1 MDGESRRDS
10 QGRLTSEA
18 LFKSVLIANRGEIA
32 VRVIRTCKLLG
43 IGTVAIY
50 SDVDVN
56 ALHVKLADRAIRIG
70 TSDPGDSYLNIEKI
84 IRIAVEAGVDALHP
98 GYGFVSENWN
108 LAQGCQDAGIKFI
121 GPKPRTLVIAGNK
134 VDCKRLARRAG
145 VPVIEG
151 GETVAYTPQAAL
163 EAAHELGYPV
173 LLKSA
178 FGGGGR
184 GIREASNDR
193 ELLEGYRM
201 ASSEMKRA
209 VGKVG
214 LFVEKLIKPARHV
227 EVQIVADGKGKVV
240 QLGDREC
247 SIQRRHQKLLEM
259 APSPGLSLADRDRVG
274 EYAVALAK
282 ALDFENIGT
291 VEFLMDPAKNFHFI
305 EVNSRLQVEHPVT
318 EVVAGVDLVKEQL
331 EIAAGEGIDYD
342 QDDIILQGAAIQC
355 RINAEDPAEG
365 FAPSTGRIE
374 RLFFPG
380 GAGVRIDTAL
390 YQGYDVPEYYDSL
403 LAKVIVSGKNLED
416 ARKRMLLALSE
427 FEIQGVKTTIP
438 LQRFILTHEDFVR
451 WDLDVNFIQRNRV
464 VELVAERMERERNQL
479 IEQGAAVAAAIIE
492 SGWRRVPRTS
502 MVAPEASALPRGK
515 ARYYDVV

>member
-1 MDGESRRDS
+1 MDGEPHRDP
-10 QGRLTSEA
+10 QGRLTSRA

-43 IGTVAIY
+43 IGTVAVY

-84 IRIAVEAGVDALHP
+84 IRTAVEAGVDALHP

-108 LAQGCQDAGIKFI
+108 LAQGCKDAGIKFI
-121 GPKPRTLVIAGNK
+121 GPRPRTLVIAGNK

-151 GETVAYTPQAAL
+151 GETVAYTPQSAL

-184 GIREASNDR
+184 GIREASNDAQ
-193 ELLEGYRM
+193 LLEGFRL
-201 ASSEMKRA
+201 ASTEMKRA
-209 VGKVG
+209 VGKAG
-214 LFVEKLIKPARHV
+214 LFVEKLVKPARHI
-227 EVQIVADGKGKVV
+227 EVQIVADGKGRVV
-240 QLGDREC
+240 QLGEREC

-259 APSPGLSLADRDRVG
+259 APSPGLDEPDRERVG
-274 EYAVALAK
+274 GYAVTLAK

-291 VEFLMDPAKNFHFI
+291 IEFLMDPEKNFHFI

-342 QDDIILQGAAIQC
+342 QNDIVLQGAAMQC
-355 RINAEDPAEG
+355 RINAEDPAAG
-365 FAPSTGRIE
+365 FAPSMGRVE
-374 RLFFPG
+374 HLFFPG

-390 YQGYDVPEYYDSL
+390 YQGYDIPEYYDSL
-403 LAKVIVSGKNLED
+403 LAKLIVSGKDLED

-427 FEIQGVKTTIP
+427 FDIQGVKTTIP
-438 LQRFILTHEDFVR
+438 LQRFILTHEDFVH
-451 WDLDVNFIQRNRV
+451 WNLDINFILKNHV
-464 VELVAERMERERNQL
+464 VEQVAEKMERERSQL
-479 IEQGAAVAAAIIE
+479 IEQGAAVAAAILE
-492 SGWRRVPRTS
+492 SGWRRQPRTV
-502 MVAPEASALPRGK
+502 MVQQEASTLPRGK